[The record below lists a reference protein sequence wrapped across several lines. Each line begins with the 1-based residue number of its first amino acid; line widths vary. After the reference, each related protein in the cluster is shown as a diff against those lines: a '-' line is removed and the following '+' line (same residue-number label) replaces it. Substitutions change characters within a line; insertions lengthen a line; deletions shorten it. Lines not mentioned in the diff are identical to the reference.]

1 VTRRSVDASY
11 APIVHF
17 LRYLLASWAAN
28 AVVLG
33 IVTAAFDDVRADTFG
48 DLVVAAAVFGVLN
61 TILKPILRLVTLPI
75 AVVTLG
81 LVWFGISLL
90 MLWLTSV
97 IVSGFDI
104 SGFWTYVWATVA
116 VWAVNVLLE
125 LVEHHWR
132 KSHRAQAAAAH

>member
-1 VTRRSVDASY
+1 M
-11 APIVHF
+11 HF

-33 IVTAAFDDVRADTFG
+33 IVAAAFDDVRADNIG
-48 DLVVAAAVFGVLN
+48 DLIVAAAVFGILN

-75 AVVTLG
+75 AVITLG
-81 LVWFGISLL
+81 LAWFGISML

-104 SGFWTYVWATVA
+104 HGFWTYVWATLTI
-116 VWAVNVLLE
+116 WGVNVILE
-125 LVEHHWR
+125 LIERHR
-132 KSHRAQAAAAH
+132 RRSHAH

>member
-1 VTRRSVDASY
+1 MIASY